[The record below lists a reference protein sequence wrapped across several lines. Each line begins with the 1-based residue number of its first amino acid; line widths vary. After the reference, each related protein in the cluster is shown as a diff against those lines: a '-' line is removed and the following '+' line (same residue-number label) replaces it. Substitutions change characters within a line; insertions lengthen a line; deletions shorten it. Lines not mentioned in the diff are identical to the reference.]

1 MPRRFSATFPNFQLL
16 LICFKKYISIFS
28 SSNKNGKSAQAS
40 HEKAATSPILSE
52 TPESPKLSPKLG
64 PLKLKIKAQNG
75 IMISEFGSHEV
86 NGVPE
91 TGNDLEDLAAKE
103 TLPITKEALPPKSKN
118 ETLSTKSK
126 KENFIIQAVPVS
138 SPMTKG
144 KQGRPSLGRGR
155 GRPKKV
161 ITEPTVP
168 KLKIITSKPAENIPK
183 ESALNPTD
191 PGLVAKPTS
200 SGVDTIPKDS
210 VNKKNC
216 LDSGIDSTIKAKSG
230 EMQQVTETG
239 LLRRDS
245 TTDMV
250 WTYCDASALKN
261 ESLDS
266 SFEVFYI
273 YIFLCRTRYTHIFFL
288 RIDTILFYYIE

>member
-1 MPRRFSATFPNFQLL
+1 MLN
-16 LICFKKYISIFS
+16 KYIFFLS
-28 SSNKNGKSAQAS
+28 SSNKNGKSAQAQ
-40 HEKAATSPILSE
+40 AATSPILSE

-75 IMISEFGSHEV
+75 VMISEIGSHEV

-91 TGNDLEDLAAKE
+91 ISNDLEDLAAKE
-103 TLPITKEALPPKSKN
+103 TSSITKEALPPKSKN

-161 ITEPTVP
+161 IAEPTVP
-168 KLKIITSKPAENIPK
+168 KLKIITSKPAENVPK
-183 ESALNPTD
+183 ESAQNISPTD
-191 PGLVAKPTS
+191 PGLVTKPTS
-200 SGVDTIPKDS
+200 SGVDTNPQDS
-210 VNKKNC
+210 TNKNSC
-216 LDSGIDSTIKAKSG
+216 IDSGIDSTSEAKSG
-230 EMQQVTETG
+230 ELQQVTETG
-239 LLRRDS
+239 LLRRES
-245 TTDMV
+245 SNDMV
-250 WTYCDASALKN
+250 WMVCDASALKN

-266 SFEVFYI
+266 SFEVFVI
-273 YIFLCRTRYTHIFFL
+273 
-288 RIDTILFYYIE
+288 

>member
-1 MPRRFSATFPNFQLL
+1 MPCRSSATSRIFNYFQFVL
-16 LICFKKYISIFS
+16 S
-28 SSNKNGKSAQAS
+28 SCNRNGRSAQAS

-75 IMISEFGSHEV
+75 IMISEIGSHEV
-86 NGVPE
+86 NEVPE

-138 SPMTKG
+138 SPMAMTKG

-161 ITEPTVP
+161 IAEPTVP
-168 KLKIITSKPAENIPK
+168 KLKIITSKPAENVPK
-183 ESALNPTD
+183 ESALNSSPND

-210 VNKKNC
+210 VNKKSC
-216 LDSGIDSTIKAKSG
+216 LDAGIDSTIKAKSG